1 MTTTASSSVPLAPS
15 TRPPRWY
22 SHSLNHV
29 AAYRAAALA
38 AAALPRPARLRL
50 AAALGGIAA
59 DALPAERARV
69 EANLAR
75 VRPDLDAPARV
86 TLARDVFRHF
96 AVCFADLI
104 VANRRR
110 RLPERLLAA
119 IRGREHLATAGAG
132 DRGVVVLTAHLGNW
146 ELAGRLLARTLPRPT
161 HVVVAPEADPGV
173 ERFLRAVPGAVR
185 FVTRR
190 DPTSVL
196 PLVGAL
202 RRGEVVALQGD
213 RGLGNRGDVAM
224 PFFGSP
230 APFPLGPF
238 VLARAAGV
246 SVVPSFCV
254 LERDRRYTIAVGAPI
269 AVTDGDEVAAL
280 AAWVAA
286 LEGAVRAHPEQWFNF
301 FDVWSVPPA
310 S

>member
-1 MTTTASSSVPLAPS
+1 MTTAAPSVPAAPPA
-15 TRPPRWY
+15 RPPRWY
-22 SHSLNHV
+22 SHRFNHV
-29 AAYRAAALA
+29 AAYRAAAVVA
-38 AAALPRPARLRL
+38 SALPRPARLRL
-50 AAALGGIAA
+50 AATLGRVAA
-59 DALPAERARV
+59 AALPDERARV

-75 VRPDLDAPARV
+75 VRPDLEPPARAA
-86 TLARDVFRHF
+86 LAREVFRYF

-119 IRGREHLATAGAG
+119 IRGGEHLTDAGTNG
-132 DRGVVVLTAHLGNW
+132 RGIIVLTAHLGNW

-196 PLVGAL
+196 SLVGAL
-202 RRGEVVALQGD
+202 RRGEVVAMQGD

-224 PFFGSP
+224 SFFGSP

-246 SVVPSFCV
+246 SVVPSFCI
-254 LERDRRYTIAVGAPI
+254 LERDRRYTIAVDAPI
-269 AVTDGDEVAAL
+269 AVAEGFEVDAL
-280 AAWVAA
+280 ARWVNA
-286 LEGAVRAHPEQWFNF
+286 LEAAVRAHSEQWFNF
-301 FDVWSVPPA
+301 FDAWSVPPA